1 MARRV
6 ILASIALSALTTA
19 CISPMQDFHGYTSD
33 DVQPAEIQPGTDT
46 RSSVLAQLGSP
57 STESLFDENTWYY
70 ISTQRERIAFLRP
83 KTSQRTIT
91 AVVFDDDDQV
101 TDVLA
106 YDETDGQVISYAS
119 KETPTRGRELSI
131 LEQLFGNIG
140 AVGLPRTDEA
150 TPGNPT
156 GRR

>member
-6 ILASIALSALTTA
+6 ILASLALSALTTA
-19 CISPMQDFHGYTSD
+19 CISPIEDFHGYTSD
-33 DVQPAEIQPGTDT
+33 DVQPSAIQPGVDT

-57 STESLFDENTWYY
+57 STESVFDENTWYY

-83 KTSQRTIT
+83 RTSQRTIT
-91 AVVFDDDDQV
+91 AVVFDDENEV
-101 TDVLA
+101 SDVLA
-106 YDETDGQVISYAS
+106 FDETDGQVISYAS
-119 KETPTRGRELSI
+119 RETATRGRQLSI

>member
-1 MARRV
+1 M
-6 ILASIALSALTTA
+6 
-19 CISPMQDFHGYTSD
+19 
-33 DVQPAEIQPGTDT
+33 
-46 RSSVLAQLGSP
+46 
-57 STESLFDENTWYY
+57 FDENTRYY
-70 ISTQRERIAFLRP
+70 ISTQRERVAFLRP
-83 KTSQRTIT
+83 RTSQRTIT
-91 AVVFDDDDQV
+91 AVVFDDDNQV

-119 KETPTRGRELSI
+119 KETPMRGRELSI

-140 AVGLPRTDEA
+140 AVALPRTDEA

>member
-6 ILASIALSALTTA
+6 ILASLALSVLTTA
-19 CISPMQDFHGYTSD
+19 CISPMEDFHGYTSD
-33 DVQPAEIQPGTDT
+33 DVQPAEIEPGVDT

-57 STESLFDENTWYY
+57 STESVFDENTWYY
-70 ISTQRERIAFLRP
+70 ISTQRERVAFLRP
-83 KTSQRTIT
+83 RTSQRTIT
-91 AVVFDDDDQV
+91 AVVFDDENEV

-106 YDETDGQVISYAS
+106 FDETDGQVISYAS

-131 LEQLFGNIG
+131 IEQLFGNIG

-150 TPGNPT
+150 TPDNPT

>member
-6 ILASIALSALTTA
+6 ILASIALSALTA
-19 CISPMQDFHGYTSD
+19 GCISPMEDFHGYTSD

-70 ISTQRERIAFLRP
+70 ISTQRERVAFLRP
-83 KTSQRTIT
+83 RTSQRTIT
-91 AVVFDDDDQV
+91 AVVFDEENQV

-140 AVGLPRTDEA
+140 AVALPRTDEA